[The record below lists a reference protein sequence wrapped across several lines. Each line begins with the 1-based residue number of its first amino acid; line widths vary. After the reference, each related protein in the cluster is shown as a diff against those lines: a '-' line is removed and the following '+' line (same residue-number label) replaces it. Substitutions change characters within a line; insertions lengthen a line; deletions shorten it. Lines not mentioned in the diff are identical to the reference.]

1 MPLPYKMLGPENIHN
16 SKLLF
21 WPNNPRLKISD
32 FRNVNYTHS
41 QLTNQKTQKKIW
53 NMLRK
58 NEYEVQKLAKSM
70 MQSGFMREKAPIVL
84 KLSNLDRYLVLEGN
98 RRLTAIRLILSGKDK
113 VSPDIKSSLECIP
126 CWLFELDSDEV
137 PLEAAI
143 SRMVAE
149 AHIKGQ
155 KAHTKIQQ
163 AHMLYDGYMSF
174 LSEKGSE
181 EFHVDSTVMQ
191 KGAEFFGHGMKEF
204 EQEVAVFRLFFQLG
218 QLYPKIDHKVREKL
232 TWVYNNPRLF
242 GKYFSYAT
250 DTFEIGQQEI
260 ESYFDIFLR
269 KGCAVSNPASFKKFI
284 NIMRYGDE
292 RLVEVL
298 RTHPEQLEEL
308 EKSVLADRQDTRF
321 LAELQNIRNRI
332 GRLELISFKNTEEER
347 KEIVEIEKLAKNRLG
362 RLISAHPLIDGD
374 LEEPI
379 DTEPPE
385 NIEDAITMPSP
396 DLQSEICRTL
406 ESLPNTSCVRSRL
419 PTYLLRKW
427 GIVSRGNPRSMFV
440 EHMEKVLEQMVL
452 EGKVISYTAV
462 NERVRLGRW

>member
-1 MPLPYKMLGPENIHN
+1 MPLPYKMLGPEDIHN

-41 QLTNQKTQKKIW
+41 QLTNKENQEKIW

-58 NEYEVQKLAKSM
+58 NEHEVPKLAKSM

-84 KLSNLDRYLVLEGN
+84 KLSDLDRYLVLEGN

-113 VSPDIKSSLECIP
+113 VAPEIRKSLEFIP
-126 CWLFELDSDEV
+126 CWLFELNSDEV

-174 LSEKGSE
+174 LTEKGSE
-181 EFHVDSTVMQ
+181 DFYVDSTVMQ
-191 KGAEFFGHGMKEF
+191 KGAEFFGHGVKEF
-204 EQEVAVFRLFFQLG
+204 EQEVAVFRLFCQFVQIN
-218 QLYPKIDHKVREKL
+218 PKIDHKVREKL
-232 TWVYNNPRLF
+232 TWVYSNPRQF
-242 GKYFSYAT
+242 GKYFSYST
-250 DTFEIGQQEI
+250 DTFEIGQQET

-269 KGCAVSNPASFKKFI
+269 KGCAVNNPASFKKFI
-284 NIMRYGDE
+284 NVMRYGNK

-298 RTHPEQLEEL
+298 RTHPEQLKEL
-308 EKSVLADRQDTRF
+308 EKAVLADKQDARF
-321 LAELQNIRNRI
+321 LEELQNIRNRV
-332 GRLELISFKNTEEER
+332 GRLELRKFRDTDEER
-347 KEIVEIEKLAKNRLG
+347 KEIVEIEKLVKNRLG
-362 RLISAHPLIDGD
+362 RLISAEPAIGGV

-379 DTEPPE
+379 DIEPPE
-385 NIEDAITMPSP
+385 NIEDAITMPYP

-406 ESLPNTSCVRSRL
+406 QSRPNTSCVRSNL
-419 PTYLLRKW
+419 PKYLLREW
-427 GIVSRGNPRSMFV
+427 GIISRGNPRSMFV
-440 EHMEKVLEQMVL
+440 AHMEKALEQMVL
-452 EGKVISYTAV
+452 EGKVISYTGA